1 MSLVVEFHYDF
12 GSPNTYFCHR
22 VIHEI
27 VERTGQS
34 FTYFPVLLGGLFKAT
49 NNRSPMEQFADVKN
63 KKEYQARE
71 IERFIARHKLV
82 DYKFNP
88 HFPVNTLHLM
98 RGAVFASH
106 QDYYGR
112 YVEAMYQC
120 MWEQGKDMSDLGV
133 VAESL
138 TAHGLPTDEIVVGMR
153 DPAVKQ
159 ELIDNT
165 ARSMER
171 GAFGSPTF
179 FVGDEMFFGKDRT
192 TGSGR
197 RNYRPAGLSASPS
210 KAFESH

>member
-22 VIHEI
+22 VIPEI
-27 VERTGQS
+27 VERTGRS

-71 IERFIARHKLV
+71 IERFIARHKLA

-138 TAHGLPTDEIVVGMR
+138 TAQGLPTDEIVVGMQ
-153 DPAVKQ
+153 DPAIKQ

-179 FVGDEMFFGKDRT
+179 FVGDEMYFGKDRL
-192 TGSGR
+192 R
-197 RNYRPAGLSASPS
+197 EVEEEIIAQPS
-210 KAFESH
+210 